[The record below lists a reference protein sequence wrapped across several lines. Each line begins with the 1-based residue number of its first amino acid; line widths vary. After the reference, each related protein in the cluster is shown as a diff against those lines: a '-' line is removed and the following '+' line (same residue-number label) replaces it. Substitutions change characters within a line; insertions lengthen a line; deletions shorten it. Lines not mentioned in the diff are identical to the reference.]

1 VADTLTFDPPIT
13 YAPPARSAPPV
24 ERAHTERPA
33 PTRFQVPVLTLG
45 QEAVL
50 RLLALGWFS
59 TAVLFWLFWLSP
71 ERGAWT
77 LGRGIA
83 TAGLAWIFLL
93 GGYFLCFAC
102 RMTKANPHL
111 PVPELRV
118 AMVVTKA
125 PSEPWSMVEKT
136 LRAMLAQDMPYRYD
150 VWLADERPSG
160 KTLRWCKGHG
170 VRVSSRFGVPE
181 YHQPTWPRRTRSKE
195 GNLAYF
201 YDHYGYDRYDVVAQL
216 DADHVPAPD
225 YLQAV
230 VRPFADPKI
239 GYVAA
244 PSVCDANADK
254 GWTVLGRLH
263 REASLHGP
271 VQAGSNGGWG
281 PLCIGSHYAVRTAAL
296 KDVGGLGPEL
306 AEDYA
311 TTLWMQSGGWDGAFA
326 IDAEAHGDGPET
338 FDDMITQELQWSRSL
353 GTVLTRWAP
362 SKFKTVPWKARAR
375 MTFALF
381 FYLIQ
386 GVMCLLTVTLPSLG
400 ALTGVTW
407 GNTTFA
413 SFYVHMW
420 LPSMFLLL
428 ALGWL
433 RRCGVLRP
441 VDAKLWSWDLALFQ
455 VVRWPW
461 TTWGF
466 FQGMWAGRQEMP
478 KPFRVTPKGL
488 KGARPLSLRM
498 LCPLLLLAV
507 LPAVVLAIV
516 PDIQP
521 VIGLVLVLA
530 MQAVLYVVASAA
542 VIVRH
547 VVANAKLPSRRRD
560 RFNQAAL
567 MTWQS
572 GGSAAF
578 ATALTAL
585 LVISVLT
592 WRGTELFLA

>member
-1 VADTLTFDPPIT
+1 MSATLTFE
-13 YAPPARSAPPV
+13 PPV
-24 ERAHTERPA
+24 LAPREAPSQLPPSEAPASKARAL
-33 PTRFQVPVLTLG
+33 VPVLSIG

-50 RLLALGWFS
+50 RLLVLGW
-59 TAVLFWLFWLSP
+59 TATGALFWLFWLAP
-71 ERGAWT
+71 TRGEWT
-77 LGRGIA
+77 LGRGVA
-83 TAGLAWIFLL
+83 TAGLAWIYLL
-93 GGYFLCFAC
+93 GAYFLFFAC
-102 RMTKANPHL
+102 RMTKANPEL
-111 PVPELRV
+111 PLPRMRV
-118 AMVVTKA
+118 AIVVTKA
-125 PSEPWSMVEKT
+125 PSEPWAMVEKT

-170 VRVSSRFGVPE
+170 VQVSSRFGIAE
-181 YHQPTWPRRTRSKE
+181 YHQPTWPRRTKSKE

-201 YDHYGYDRYDVVAQL
+201 YDRYGYARYDVVAQL
-216 DADHVPAPD
+216 DADHVPAPG

-230 VRPFADPKI
+230 VRPFADPNI

-244 PSVCDANADK
+244 PSVCDANAEK

-271 VQAGSNGGWG
+271 VQAGSNGGFA
-281 PLCIGSHYAVRTAAL
+281 PLCIGSHYAVRTSAL

-362 SKFKTVPWKARAR
+362 SKFGTVPWKARAR
-375 MTFALF
+375 MSFALF
-381 FYLIQ
+381 FYLVQ
-386 GVMCLLTVTLPSLG
+386 GLVCLLSVTLPSIG
-400 ALTGVTW
+400 ALNGVTW
-407 GNTTFA
+407 GNT
-413 SFYVHMW
+413 SFGEFYIHMW
-420 LPSMFLLL
+420 LPSLFLMLV
-428 ALGWL
+428 LGWL
-433 RRCGVLRP
+433 RHCGVMRP
-441 VDAKLWSWDLALFQ
+441 TDAKLWSWDLALFQ

-466 FQGMWAGRQEMP
+466 FQGMWAGRKEMP
-478 KPFRVTPKGL
+478 KPFKVTPKGL
-488 KGARPLSLRM
+488 TGARPLSLKM
-498 LCPLLLLAV
+498 LSPLLVLAV
-507 LPAVVLAIV
+507 APAVVLAVV
-516 PDIQP
+516 PDIWP
-521 VIGLVLVLA
+521 VVGLAMVLA

-547 VVANAKLPSRRRD
+547 VVANAKLPTRRRD

-572 GGSAAF
+572 GGSAAL
-578 ATALTAL
+578 ATAMAAL
-585 LVISVLT
+585 MVLAVLV
-592 WRGTELFLA
+592 WRGTQLIA